1 MELPVSSKNSN
12 FTFAVEEIE
21 IEDFEK
27 VMKYDW
33 ELVRKE
39 KEEKQKKKH
48 DKFLLLISKSVLPP
62 FCP

>member
-39 KEEKQKKKH
+39 KEEKQKKA
-48 DKFLLLISKSVLPP
+48 
-62 FCP
+62 